1 MPWAAWAILAMCR
14 AWAEE
19 DTGRKGRAAA
29 AAAVAARRAARES
42 GDSFGGLE

>member
-14 AWAEE
+14 AWAE

-29 AAAVAARRAARES
+29 AAAVAARRAARAT